1 MLCKVLIASTY
12 NYIRNTCL
20 RLVLRLGC
28 SSLFFGQSWC
38 NSVNCTTVICSP
50 STLFFC
56 LRGTTSETLNPGPS
70 FTFIAFVVTFTFFA
84 APTTLLL
91 LCGVG
96 DWGSLKGY
104 TRQHTVATYILSSAF
119 SGVVELTTQLLRLI
133 SILWLPL
140 CRINKLGYSYPR
152 RLLRSPTL
160 VGYQDYFL
168 APLPGSIA
176 LLISSLDKYTFA
188 YYSVCH

>member
-1 MLCKVLIASTY
+1 MVGQKMLCKVLIASTY

-20 RLVLRLGC
+20 
-28 SSLFFGQSWC
+28 
-38 NSVNCTTVICSP
+38 TVICSP

-70 FTFIAFVVTFTFFA
+70 FTFIVFLVTFTFFA

-104 TRQHTVATYILSSAF
+104 TRQHTVATYILSNAF
-119 SGVVELTTQLLRLI
+119 TSVVELTTQLLRLI

-160 VGYQDYFL
+160 VGYQMRTPKSWNPPTKKVPRPKKRKTL
-168 APLPGSIA
+168 HPM
-176 LLISSLDKYTFA
+176 
-188 YYSVCH
+188 